1 MFDSVRVGLLAA
13 CVVVAA
19 AGCAPMQYVPIEV
32 GPAPVEVYVDGERLA
47 EPLPE
52 QLDLESDRG
61 HVVMIKKDGHR
72 AQQVI
77 LRSVEQ
83 PDGPPRLEPDVLVVE
98 LRPETPKGRRL
109 EVELDEESPSDGAS
123 TPASPGGTSSPQ

>member
-1 MFDSVRVGLLAA
+1 MFDSVRVALLAA
-13 CVVVAA
+13 CVAVA
-19 AGCAPMQYVPIEV
+19 AGCAPMQYVPIDV
-32 GPAPVEVYVDGERLA
+32 GPAPVEVYVDGERVA

-83 PDGPPRLEPDVLVVE
+83 PDGPPRLEPDALVVE

-109 EVELDEESPSDGAS
+109 EVELDDETPSDGAS
-123 TPASPGGTSSPQ
+123 TPAAPDGASSPH